1 MHMPESRALFRATM
15 TPSRFPATAVRPGVP
30 PLRFTGIARYPI
42 LTWLVARSGRSGG
55 KMPQSHEIAAPVNVF
70 SEISVTPSHP
80 AGGTS
85 MTASFTRRRVA
96 PNSRLAAVGAI
107 AVVGALLLTG
117 CGDQTDKAQSGSS
130 SAADKGPLFSAL
142 PKKIQDAGVIKV
154 GSDINYPPVEFKK
167 NGKVMGIDPDI
178 ADALGKALG
187 VKFEFNNATFDTLL
201 SGLRSKRYDI
211 AMSAMTDNKGRQ
223 QGIDPDTGKKAGQG
237 VDFVDYLTAGV
248 SIYTKKGDTKGI
260 KTWDDLCGKKIVV
273 QRGTVSHDLAKSQ
286 SKKCEKDDKKK
297 ISIEAFAND
306 TEAQTRLRGGG
317 AAAGSSDFPVAAY
330 AVKTS
335 GGGKDF
341 ELVGDQVEAAPYGIA
356 VSKENTELRE
366 ALKQALALIIA
377 NGEYDKIAEKWGV
390 KEGAVTKAIINGGK

>member
-1 MHMPESRALFRATM
+1 
-15 TPSRFPATAVRPGVP
+15 
-30 PLRFTGIARYPI
+30 
-42 LTWLVARSGRSGG
+42 
-55 KMPQSHEIAAPVNVF
+55 
-70 SEISVTPSHP
+70 
-80 AGGTS
+80 
-85 MTASFTRRRVA
+85 MTASFTPRGATLKTRMA
-96 PNSRLAAVGAI
+96 SVGAI

-117 CGDQTDKAQSGSS
+117 CGDQTDKATGGSNS
-130 SAADKGPLFSAL
+130 NSAPLFNQL
-142 PKKIQDAGVIKV
+142 PKEIQSSKVIKV

-167 NGKVMGIDPDI
+167 NGQVMGIDPDI
-178 ADALGKALG
+178 ADALGKQLG
-187 VKFEFNNATFDTLL
+187 VKFEFNNGTFDTLL

-223 QGIDPDTGKKAGQG
+223 EGVDPDTGKKAGEG
-237 VDFVDYLTAGV
+237 VDFVDYFTAGV
-248 SIYTKKGDTKGI
+248 SIYTKKGANSGI

-286 SKKCEKDDKKK
+286 SKTCQKNGKGK
-297 ISIEAFAND
+297 ISVEAFGND

-317 AAAGSSDFPVAAY
+317 AVAGSSDFPVAAY

-356 VSKENTELRE
+356 VAKKNTQLRD

-377 NGEYDKIAEKWGV
+377 NGEYDKIIAKWGV
-390 KEGAVTKAIINGGK
+390 KDGAVTKAIINGGK